1 MMLSTVHDDSFV
13 TKKRRSRTATDG
25 QEDILKPLVVEE
37 YNRHMAG
44 VDTGDQLQS
53 YYGFSHRTVKWWR
66 WLFFH
71 LIDLAIV
78 NDYT

>member
-1 MMLSTVHDDSFV
+1 MSFV
-13 TKKRRSRTATDG
+13 TKRRSRTA

-37 YNRHMAG
+37 YNESMGG

-53 YYGFSHRTVKWWR
+53 YYGFSHRTVNWWR

-71 LIDLAIV
+71 LIDPAIV
-78 NDYT
+78 NAYILYLCHHAAERG